1 MKLKSLIAD
10 KPKYQVLGIASGS
23 ASPLKCLMESIK
35 AETAVTRER
44 PGFKP
49 EGEAKKGGELVGDV
63 ADENTAAPGAE
74 IEASFKPYF
83 VMVDGDATKRP
94 IDAIVSGLADINQS
108 LILATNPSQAPIAN
122 ANLQVQVESLRRLGQ
137 RLPPPFSAMLL
148 TASSDFDGDLT
159 NGVRAQLRRAL
170 GDQVTGVCQQIIGNR
185 YPFVKTDR
193 DVALGDF
200 GKLFGAGGILD
211 RFFSGNLTQYVDL
224 SKHDWSWRMD
234 TPVGKALS
242 NSTGTLRDFQRAAQ
256 IRETFFGNGG
266 TMPSLTLSI
275 TPPQLA
281 VATAAAA
288 TPTSLFG
295 GAAPAATS
303 SVSVKMDANGA
314 PVVSAQGPASP
325 VVVQWPGAN
334 TGHSAVIVSGDNGQP
349 AATIERSG
357 AWSLF
362 RLVEAG
368 GPVLRGDQVQVS
380 YLVGGRELNYRI
392 ASGSAQNPFN
402 LGLLRDFHCPAGL

>member
-1 MKLKSLIAD
+1 
-10 KPKYQVLGIASGS
+10 
-23 ASPLKCLMESIK
+23 
-35 AETAVTRER
+35 
-44 PGFKP
+44 
-49 EGEAKKGGELVGDV
+49 
-63 ADENTAAPGAE
+63 
-74 IEASFKPYF
+74 
-83 VMVDGDATKRP
+83 
-94 IDAIVSGLADINQS
+94 
-108 LILATNPSQAPIAN
+108 
-122 ANLQVQVESLRRLGQ
+122 
-137 RLPPPFSAMLL
+137 MLL

-325 VVVQWPGAN
+325 SWCNGPAPIPDIARSSFPATTASRRRRSNAAARGRCSGWSRRAVPFFEAIRSR
-334 TGHSAVIVSGDNGQP
+334 SAI
-349 AATIERSG
+349 
-357 AWSLF
+357 W
-362 RLVEAG
+362 
-368 GPVLRGDQVQVS
+368 
-380 YLVGGRELNYRI
+380 
-392 ASGSAQNPFN
+392 
-402 LGLLRDFHCPAGL
+402 